1 MDKDSTIALPWARQS
16 LTAFMKVWIVLSVCL
31 AAIVTAAP
39 LLAPSPFF
47 GTIFNDAIQVFV
59 SLVLISLF
67 ACNAF
72 SNRGHVRVFW
82 FLTSVAM
89 SVWTLSSS
97 CWFLSDII
105 THAQNVDIPLAD
117 ADRKSV
123 V

>member
-39 LLAPSPFF
+39 LLAPSPLFR
-47 GTIFNDAIQVFV
+47 TVFNDAIQVFV
-59 SLVLISLF
+59 SLVLIGLF

-72 SNRGHVRVFW
+72 SNRRHVRVFC

-89 SVWTLSSS
+89 SVWTFSSS
-97 CWFLSDII
+97 LRFFIVLI
-105 THAQNVDIPLAD
+105 H
-117 ADRKSV
+117 
-123 V
+123 